1 MRICALFFAA
11 LLLAACGAGDD
22 AGGAAFGASGDA
34 GAGDGFGACASDNDC
49 PSDYTCFRNACVFQG
64 GAPGAA
70 DAGALPPE
78 MERTAEPFT
87 RPAAGRDAVWVA
99 SPATDRVVAIDARS
113 LAIEVVEVGDEPTD
127 VATRADT
134 DVAVVLN
141 RGSDELAVVEALD
154 DVTFYALPGHFNAL
168 TLSPDGR
175 YAFCWFDLTRAR
187 AGEDASALQD
197 LAVVDLDAGTVHAVT
212 IGFRPRALHFT
223 AAGDVALVVT
233 EDGLSIVRPA
243 GLPPSALART
253 VPTSADLFAT
263 ADREVVVSPDGRWA
277 VSRALDE
284 PGVTIVA
291 LNEGVPR
298 FVPLGAQPTDLDLL
312 PDGRTALVMLRDAER
327 LALVSLEDAI
337 VDPETVR
344 FVDFP
349 GHVLGSAVVTPG
361 GDLALL
367 YSTVAPAGVVPQIAL
382 LDLET
387 LARVHR
393 PLRKGVAGVS
403 VDPSGRVAFVLHTKE
418 PGEAD
423 PALDEATFLARS
435 HGYSLVDLETT
446 FAKLQTTPAEPR
458 GLTFTGAADGEGS
471 HAAFV
476 LFDDPAEGVAE
487 LQRIDLA
494 GFEVRRWRLGS
505 PPEVAGVLPAV
516 SRAFVTQTHPEGRIS
531 FVDLAAAADRG
542 RLETVSGYTLNGR
555 IE

>member
-1 MRICALFFAA
+1 MRICPLFFAA
-11 LLLAACGAGDD
+11 LLLAACGAGDEED
-22 AGGAAFGASGDA
+22 GGAFGGSGD
-34 GAGDGFGACASDNDC
+34 DGFGACASDNDC
-49 PSDYTCFRNACVFQG
+49 PADHVCFRNASVFQG
-64 GAPGAA
+64 GEGPRAA

-99 SPATDRVVAIDARS
+99 SPATDRVVAIDART
-113 LAIEVVEVGDEPTD
+113 LAIAVVEVGDQPTE
-127 VATRADT
+127 VATRAGT

-141 RGSDELAVVEALD
+141 RGSDELAVVEGPD
-154 DVTFYALPGHFNAL
+154 DVTFHPLPGHFNAL

-175 YAFCWFDLTRAR
+175 YAFCWFDLDRAR

-197 LAVVDLDAGTVHAVT
+197 LAVVDLAAGTVHALAV
-212 IGFRPRALHFT
+212 GFRPRRIQFT
-223 AAGDVALVVT
+223 ADGDVALVIT

-263 ADREVVVSPDGRWA
+263 AQREVAVSPDGRWA
-277 VSRALDE
+277 VSRALGE
-284 PGVTIVA
+284 PGVTVVA
-291 LNEGVPR
+291 LNEGLPR

-327 LALVSLEDAI
+327 LALVSLEAAI
-337 VDPETVR
+337 VDPDTVR

-349 GHVLGSAVVTPG
+349 GHLLGSAVATPG

-367 YSTVAPAGVVPQIAL
+367 YSTATPEGTTPQLAL
-382 LDLET
+382 LDLESQVM
-387 LARVHR
+387 VHR

-403 VDPSGRVAFVLHTKE
+403 VDPSGRVAFVLHDKQ

-423 PALDEATFLARS
+423 PALDEATFIARS
-435 HGYSLVDLETT
+435 HGYSLVDLDTT

-458 GLTFTGAADGEGS
+458 GLTFTGDAAGEGP

-476 LFDDPAEGVAE
+476 LFDDPVEGVAE

-531 FVDLAAAADRG
+531 FVDLAAEADRG